1 VAERCFI
8 DTNVIVYLLG
18 DEPDK
23 AVRAENLLATRP
35 CISVQVLNEFI
46 NVCIRKLG
54 FSRAA
59 AHENARALMVNCDVL
74 PVTAATVERAMRLA
88 ERHHFSHWDA
98 LILASAQL
106 AKCGVLYSEDM
117 QDGMQFDGLSIRNP
131 FGSNL

>member
-8 DTNVIVYLLG
+8 DTNVAVYLLS

-23 AVRAENLLATRP
+23 AARAERLLVTRP

-46 NVCIRKLG
+46 SVCIRKLG

-59 AHENARALMVNCDVL
+59 AHENARALMTNCDVE
-74 PVTAATVERAMRLA
+74 PVTANTVEQAMRLG
-88 ERHHFSHWDA
+88 ERHQLSHWDA

-106 AKCGVLYSEDM
+106 AGCRVLYSEDM
-117 QDGMQFDGLSIRNP
+117 QDGMQFDGLSICNP
-131 FGSNL
+131 FG